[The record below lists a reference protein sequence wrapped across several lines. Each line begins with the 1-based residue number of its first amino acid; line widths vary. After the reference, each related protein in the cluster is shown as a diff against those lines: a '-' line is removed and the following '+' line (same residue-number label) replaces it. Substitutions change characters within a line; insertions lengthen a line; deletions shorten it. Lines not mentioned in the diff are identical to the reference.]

1 MNEGGDFAGQKRE
14 LRKRML
20 AARRALTEAERAAYS
35 AKITEKL
42 LSHSAV
48 TQAQKIFAYAAMQ
61 DEVQTKPLLSRL
73 LNMGKKVA
81 VPWIIGKHVMEAALV
96 PSMDALEVGAY
107 GILTVQEERREILPP
122 QELDCVIVP
131 GVAFGMDGVR
141 LGMGGGYYDTFLPKA
156 ERAVR
161 IATAF
166 QCQLTDDI
174 PRLPH
179 DCGVDWIITE
189 QGVFKVSQK

>member
-61 DEVQTKPLLSRL
+61 DEDFDKLI
-73 LNMGKKVA
+73 A
-81 VPWIIGKHVMEAALV
+81 
-96 PSMDALEVGAY
+96 
-107 GILTVQEERREILPP
+107 
-122 QELDCVIVP
+122 
-131 GVAFGMDGVR
+131 DG
-141 LGMGGGYYDTFLPKA
+141 
-156 ERAVR
+156 
-161 IATAF
+161 
-166 QCQLTDDI
+166 
-174 PRLPH
+174 
-179 DCGVDWIITE
+179 
-189 QGVFKVSQK
+189 